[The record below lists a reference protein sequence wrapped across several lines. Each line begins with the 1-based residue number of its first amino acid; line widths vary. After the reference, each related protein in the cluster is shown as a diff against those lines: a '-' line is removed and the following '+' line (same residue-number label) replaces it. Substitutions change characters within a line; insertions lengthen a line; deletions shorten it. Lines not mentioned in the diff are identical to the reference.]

1 MKSVLTAIALGL
13 CVNSVAF
20 PSVAGAQAPDCAEP
34 LTQIDMNDCAS
45 RAFASADSL
54 LNQVW
59 KTAVETAK
67 RRDSELYNNEE
78 PSEDML
84 RQAQRSWI
92 TFRDQ
97 ACLAEST
104 ITRGGSIQPLL
115 QFVCLERLTLNRV
128 DDLEFFAET
137 R

>member
-13 CVNSVAF
+13 CVNSVAL
-20 PSVAGAQAPDCAEP
+20 PDVAAAQAPDCAEP
-34 LTQIDMNDCAS
+34 LTQTDMNDCAS

-104 ITRGGSIQPLL
+104 IARGGSIQPLL

>member
-1 MKSVLTAIALGL
+1 MKPLLIASAFGL
-13 CVNSVAF
+13 FAALHN
-20 PSVAGAQAPDCAEP
+20 PAQAQGLDCAEP
-34 LTQIDMNDCAS
+34 LTQADMNDCAS

-59 KTAVETAK
+59 KSAIQTAK
-67 RRDSELYNNEE
+67 GRDSDLYDGEE

-92 TFRDQ
+92 VFRDQ

-104 ITRGGSIQPLL
+104 VARGGSIQPLL
-115 QFVCLERLTLNRV
+115 QYVCLERLTLNRIE
-128 DDLEFFAET
+128 DLEFIADP